1 MGNDR
6 RLIKIRSIEKNQ
18 SAQKRKGGGKNV
30 DLSWETSNDK
40 GIKRVK
46 ETRISWK
53 KQVESC

>member
-18 SAQKRKGGGKNV
+18 SAQKRKGGRKNV

-46 ETRISWK
+46 KTRISWK